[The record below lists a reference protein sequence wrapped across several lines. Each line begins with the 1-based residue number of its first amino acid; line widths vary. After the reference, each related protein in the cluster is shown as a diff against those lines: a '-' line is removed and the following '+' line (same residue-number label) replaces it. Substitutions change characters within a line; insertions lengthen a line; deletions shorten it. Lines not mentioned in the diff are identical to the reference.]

1 MYDYNTLDG
10 KIRRVEELR
19 KLQARVACVPG
30 KFISYSEAHSIGQY
44 LGDIIS
50 DLEKQIKKE
59 QKAKRDIIKDKVAKV
74 NKALFEYWGTDKAEA
89 LWDELEK
96 CATEEEIAQ
105 LYDLIF
111 KFDDPT

>member
-1 MYDYNTLDG
+1 MYNYNTLDG

-19 KLQARVACVPG
+19 KLQSRIAHVPG
-30 KFISYSEAHSIGQY
+30 KYINYTESHSIIHY

-50 DLEKQIKKE
+50 DLEKQINKE
-59 QKAKRDIIKDKVAKV
+59 QKAKRAIIKDKVAKV
-74 NKALFEYWGTDKAEA
+74 NKALFEYWGTEKAET

-96 CATEEEIAQ
+96 CATEEDIAQ

-111 KFDDPT
+111 KSNDPT